1 MVNDKKTIFI
11 IIVVVILSLFVLRQ
25 MYWINYFVW
34 EVLNLLVV
42 LFIVYL
48 VYKNWDDIKRFWKK
62 MTK

>member
-1 MVNDKKTIFI
+1 MANDKKTIFI